1 MLSLGTVAAS
11 ENVTSDDVGNND
23 LVSLSA
29 DSALEVDNDNVDMQK
44 AANEV
49 SLETNN
55 NKTHSSGDV
64 LKVSNNSPLRADP
77 TGKTFG

>member
-1 MLSLGTVAAS
+1 MVFILFVLVMLSLGTVAAS

-49 SLETNN
+49 SW
-55 NKTHSSGDV
+55 
-64 LKVSNNSPLRADP
+64 
-77 TGKTFG
+77 